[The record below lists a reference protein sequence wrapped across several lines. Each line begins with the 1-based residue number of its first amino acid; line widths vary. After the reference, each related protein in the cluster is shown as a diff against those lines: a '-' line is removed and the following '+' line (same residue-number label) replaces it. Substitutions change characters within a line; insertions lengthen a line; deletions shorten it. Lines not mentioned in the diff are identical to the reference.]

1 MRTYTTKAF
10 KSGNINASDNL
21 VIEQRNA
28 IEPLNNQLDGH
39 NLPLKAV
46 SETHLVDCVSY
57 SYNQTTGTK
66 GPVRSHYKV
75 GPRQSDLT
83 FSAGSGNI
91 FQGWNT
97 IESDFKLEIEAREGM
112 VKGAAVICVTKYA
125 TFFTDL
131 VSGLSTEKGTNG
143 AWELAVF
150 ANDVMVALSG
160 LIPAGTFTIDL
171 PFSAPVGSEFVTIE
185 AKWRLWNSEFDNDA
199 WSYPDMH
206 IKDRFI
212 WCVNQCR

>member
-1 MRTYTTKAF
+1 MRTYTVRAF
-10 KSGNINASDNL
+10 KDGNINAADNVVQEL
-21 VIEQRNA
+21 RNA

-39 NLPLKAV
+39 NLPLKTI
-46 SETHLVDCVSY
+46 SEQHLTDCVAFA
-57 SYNQTTGTK
+57 YNQTVGTI
-66 GPVRSHYKV
+66 GPVRSHYRV

-83 FSAGSGNI
+83 FSASSGNI

-97 IESDFKLEIEAREGM
+97 IESDFRLEFEAREGM
-112 VKGAAVICVTKYA
+112 IKGAAVICGRKYA
-125 TFFTDL
+125 TFFT
-131 VSGLSTEKGTNG
+131 SGGLSVEKGTQG

-150 ANDVMVALSG
+150 ANGVMIAISG

-199 WSYPDMH
+199 WTYPDFH
-206 IKDRFI
+206 ILDRFV
-212 WCVNQCR
+212 WAVNQCR